1 MSLPILS
8 TFRKTVY
15 SFYKLTLIYL
25 SKKKQKN
32 KINFKTQKKKNF
44 PLEQPYL
51 ILKPFINLFSPFQ
64 DIIYLFESVKV
75 RPNLQN

>member
-32 KINFKTQKKKNF
+32 KINFKTQKKK
-44 PLEQPYL
+44 E
-51 ILKPFINLFSPFQ
+51 FSFRTALL
-64 DIIYLFESVKV
+64 YSETFH
-75 RPNLQN
+75 